1 MNLMECDLMPEKYKL
16 KYLNICDNENLVYEI
31 IDEWNILLSKNI
43 FSSKEEKLKKLES
56 IKEKDFNLYQIMKGD
71 INNGSY

>member
-1 MNLMECDLMPEKYKL
+1 MPEKYKL